1 MSARAAR
8 PLAAVTSGRLR
19 SLAAGATAAAV
30 WALQEPIDQ
39 AVLGCDYSDVAV
51 LGKAVTRGRRWRAA
65 GLAIH
70 AVNGAMFGLA
80 FHAVRARLNRGTDP
94 KTIAVAMAVTE
105 HLVLY
110 PACYFIDRFHPAR
123 GQPGIPPLLTSRRA
137 FAQATWRHALFG
149 IVLGS
154 LVRKNLPA
162 R

>member
-1 MSARAAR
+1 M
-8 PLAAVTSGRLR
+8 
-19 SLAAGATAAAV
+19 